1 MAGQVVFERAAAHAA
16 IVREGYEAFARGDL
30 AAASSSFDPAIT
42 WRFYGTGR
50 IAGEYKGIDQVQ
62 EFLKQLVVL
71 SGGTFRMELID
82 ILASDDEAAVNVR
95 AHAQRLGR
103 TYASHQV
110 HLFRFRD
117 ERVVEV
123 WQFASDTNESAAFWE

>member
-1 MAGQVVFERAAAHAA
+1 MAGQVVVGRAAAHAA
-16 IVREGYEAFARGDL
+16 IMRAGYEAFARGDL

-42 WRFYGTGR
+42 WRLYGTGR

-62 EFLKQLVVL
+62 AFLKQLVVL
-71 SGGTFRMELID
+71 SGGTFRMELLD
-82 ILASDDEAAVNVR
+82 VLASDDEAAVNLQ
-95 AHAQRLGR
+95 AHAERPGR